1 MTGPN
6 PAAVGPIVVINPNS
20 SGAVTAEIAKAV
32 APLQIPNGPVFE
44 TVDIRHGPA
53 TIATMEHAAQAA
65 LNVAELVK
73 ARPDASAF
81 VVACF
86 SDPGVDLCRTLVS
99 QPVFG
104 IQEAGIL
111 TAMAQADMF
120 GIIALGPASVARHRL
135 RIRQMG
141 VESRL
146 AGELPLDNVSAE
158 DAGSCDA
165 AYQQTLSRGK
175 ELREMGATALI
186 LGCAGFSPRR
196 EQLQNALGIRVVD
209 PVKAAAA
216 MALGAVD
223 F

>member
-1 MTGPN
+1 MTLQN
-6 PAAVGPIVVINPNS
+6 TATAGPIVVINPNS
-20 SGAVTAEIAKAV
+20 SATVTTEIAKAV
-32 APLQIPNGPVFE
+32 APLQMPDGPVFE

-111 TAMAQADMF
+111 TAMAQADLF

-141 VESRL
+141 VEARL

-158 DAGSCDA
+158 AAGRSDA
-165 AYQQTLSRGK
+165 AYQQTLSRSA
-175 ELREMGATALI
+175 ELREMGAGALI

-196 EQLQNALGIRVVD
+196 KQLQEALGIPVID

-216 MALGAVD
+216 MALGAVE